1 MQVAALSARGGG
13 GRQDR
18 RVTMGQI
25 RAEGLG
31 QSGQAE
37 WVQVRGSGCAVA
49 VILLSLKGGM
59 GDMTGSVPN

>member
-37 WVQVRGSGCAVA
+37 WVQVRGSGSAVA
-49 VILLSLKGGM
+49 VISLSLKGGM
-59 GDMTGSVPN
+59 GDMTGGVPN